1 MLPLLLLLGG
11 MMLAAL
17 AAQLLLEGSGY
28 VLLVT
33 PNGLMSLEM
42 SFWTGL
48 ILLLALLLVSFF
60 VLRVL
65 GWLSHPLR
73 GLHLRQQRYQAQAAL
88 KTTVRGLVDLAEGR
102 WKRARKLLVKAAPKS
117 GTPLI
122 NYLAAAQAAHYEGL
136 EEEAEQLLKKAEQ
149 STPDARLAID
159 FSQARIQLD
168 QGHYEQ
174 ALATLVRLYEQVPKH
189 PLVLRQLRDTYL
201 TLGDWKPLLALLP
214 ALRQAKVATSAEL
227 DQLEERAY
235 LKRIEDLRHQWHTGA
250 AGSCLQEEV
259 RLFWQ
264 HLPKKWQEKEAI
276 FSQWIGLLF
285 DLQSWIQAEQ
295 LLSQRLK
302 QHWSSE
308 WIELYGRLPAEVEI
322 KRRLLQAEKWLHDR
336 PDDAALLHAL
346 GRISQQAGLWGKA
359 REYYHASWSI
369 QRSGAVA
376 LELAR
381 LLKALNEPELS
392 QRYEREALGLLNQH
406 LPRLPLP

>member
-1 MLPLLLLLGG
+1 MFPLLLLLGG
-11 MMLAAL
+11 MLLAAL

-28 VLLVT
+28 VLLVM
-33 PNGLMSLEM
+33 PDGLMSIEM

-48 ILLLALLLVSFF
+48 LLLLALLLISF
-60 VLRVL
+60 VALRLL

-88 KTTVRGLVDLAEGR
+88 KTTVRGLVDLTEGR

-189 PLVLRQLRDTYL
+189 PLVLKQLRDTYL
-201 TLGDWKPLLALLP
+201 VLGDWKPLISLLP
-214 ALRQAKVATSAEL
+214 ALRQAKVATSTEL
-227 DQLEERAY
+227 DALEERAY
-235 LKRIEDLRHQWHTGA
+235 LKRIEDFRIQLNQGA
-250 AGSCLQEEV
+250 LGRNLNDEM
-259 RLFWQ
+259 RFFWQ
-264 HLPKKWQEKEAI
+264 QLNKKWQEKDAL
-276 FSQWIGLLF
+276 FGQWMGLLF
-285 DLQSWIQAEQ
+285 DAQEWVQAEQ
-295 LLSQRLK
+295 LLSRRLK
-302 QHWSSE
+302 QSWSSE
-308 WIELYGRLPAEVEI
+308 WVELYGRLPAEIDV
-322 KRRLLQAEKWLHDR
+322 KRRLIQAEKWLHER

-359 REYYHASWSI
+359 REYYYASWTI

-392 QRYEREALGLLNQH
+392 QRYEREALELLNQH
-406 LPRLPLP
+406 LPPLPLP